1 MNFELFKINVGE
13 IKEEIVLKLKNDYS
27 EFELF
32 SSIIKDVF
40 NNDYF
45 GIKFTK
51 EMISAIDSFDI
62 YFAEKN
68 KVNLK
73 PISHF
78 ITSISPFNGLPF
90 FDYTFL
96 YTFEEDELKISLSV
110 PKIDS
115 ESHLGKRIDEIM
127 KIFIEY
133 VNEDDLKKRMIEQ
146 LKKNYCENIDSGF
159 DILEEYIK
167 NNENFNHEDI
177 IDALSYSL
185 LGLEYYGVKYE
196 NNKR

>member
-1 MNFELFKINVGE
+1 MKFELFTVNIKE
-13 IKEEIVLKLKNDYS
+13 LKEEIVLKLKNDYN
-27 EFELF
+27 EFEMF
-32 SSIIKDVF
+32 STIIKEVF

-51 EMISAIDSFDI
+51 EMVSAIDSFDK

-68 KVNLK
+68 KIRLN

-78 ITSISPFNGLPF
+78 ITSVNPFNGLPF
-90 FDYTFL
+90 FNYEFTHEVIKDN
-96 YTFEEDELKISLSV
+96 LKIYLDV

-115 ESHLGKRIDEIM
+115 KSHLGKRVNEIM
-127 KIFIEY
+127 NIFIEY
-133 VNEDDLKKRMIEQ
+133 ANEEDLKKRMINQ
-146 LKKNYCENIDSGF
+146 LKTAYCENIDSGF
-159 DILEEYIK
+159 EILQEFIK
-167 NNENFNHEDI
+167 NNENFDHEDI

-185 LGLEYYGVKYE
+185 LGLEYYGANYE